1 MLDVFWEVG
10 IKGTKQF
17 LCPHPLHSKLIT
29 NCLMDYFRAPTESAI
44 PSPSHWGSFERCPAL
59 GVSDADLS
67 FHSPH
72 VCPYHILVPTHR
84 LCPGGAHH
92 RQL

>member
-1 MLDVFWEVG
+1 MSTSTTFKVDNKLFDGLLSRADG
-10 IKGTKQF
+10 IGD
-17 LCPHPLHSKLIT
+17 PLPQVIGGHSNGVK
-29 NCLMDYFRAPTESAI
+29 
-44 PSPSHWGSFERCPAL
+44 HK

>member
-1 MLDVFWEVG
+1 MFDGLLPRADG
-10 IKGTKQF
+10 IGDPF
-17 LCPHPLHSKLIT
+17 P
-29 NCLMDYFRAPTESAI
+29 
-44 PSPSHWGSFERCPAL
+44 PSHWGSFERCPAL